1 MLMKIKIKAK
11 RYIVPAQKKIARC
24 GKIDRKKRE
33 FGGSLVKFRA
43 VGTEEGQG
51 AMATPSRGMPPHCV
65 GSKRVR
71 VASRSLLRRTRRWC
85 FAMTLFNKKRGNS
98 QRCFR

>member
-24 GKIDRKKRE
+24 GKIDKKRE

-43 VGTEEGQG
+43 VGTEGG
-51 AMATPSRGMPPHCV
+51 ADKLTLSQPGAGYAHRISTRPPTPDFQ
-65 GSKRVR
+65 
-71 VASRSLLRRTRRWC
+71 T
-85 FAMTLFNKKRGNS
+85 F
-98 QRCFR
+98 QRPCK

>member
-1 MLMKIKIKAK
+1 MKIKIKAK

-43 VGTEEGQG
+43 VGPEGGRQISKPYVKQRAG
-51 AMATPSRGMPPHCV
+51 YAHRKSTHPTPPDLPT
-65 GSKRVR
+65 
-71 VASRSLLRRTRRWC
+71 AL
-85 FAMTLFNKKRGNS
+85 
-98 QRCFR
+98 